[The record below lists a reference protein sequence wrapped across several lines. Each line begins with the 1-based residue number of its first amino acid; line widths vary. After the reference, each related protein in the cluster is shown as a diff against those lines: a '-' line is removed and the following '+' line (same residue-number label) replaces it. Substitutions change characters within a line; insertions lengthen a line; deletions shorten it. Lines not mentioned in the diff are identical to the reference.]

1 MKRGGVG
8 RGEKKLQEEN
18 KEAASKKRK
27 TRARDRS
34 VKEKGREGQG
44 IKKKKNQLFLGTSR
58 QHTQSARVTL
68 TADAILTF

>member
-1 MKRGGVG
+1 MKRGGL
-8 RGEKKLQEEN
+8 GEEKKKLQEEN

-44 IKKKKNQLFLGTSR
+44 IKKKKSAIFGNQQAT
-58 QHTQSARVTL
+58 HAECQSHL
-68 TADAILTF
+68 DS